1 VIIGIDL
8 GTTNSVVAVLDGR
21 DPRVLVNEEGQ
32 RVTPSVVA
40 LDADGAAVVGAV
52 ARRQALTNPKRTVAS
67 VKRFMG
73 LRWAELTEDD
83 RNVPFDLTEADGGRV
98 GVSIDGRTWAPE
110 EIAARI
116 LSKLKRAAEAALGEP
131 VTGAV
136 ITVPAYFN
144 DAQRQATRRAGEIA
158 GLEVKRIINEPTAA
172 ALAYGLQNSA
182 AKTIA
187 VFDLGGGT
195 FDISIL
201 DVADD
206 VIEVRATAGDTRL
219 GGDDVDR
226 RIGDW
231 LLDEF
236 ERATG
241 VDARGDRMVLQRVRD
256 AAERAKI
263 ELSTT
268 VATEVHLPFLAAGP
282 DGPAHLNA
290 TLTRA
295 RLEPMIAD
303 WVARAIT
310 CCERA
315 VADARITVG
324 EIDEVLLVG
333 GSTRIPLVR
342 ERVAAYFQRPPNHTL
357 NPDEA
362 VALGAA
368 VQAGVMSGATDAVL
382 LLDVTPLTLG
392 VETRGGLF
400 TGLIER
406 NTTIPTRATKTFS
419 TASDQQRTVEVHVLQ
434 GERAMAA
441 ENRTLGRFELVDL
454 PALPRAVPRIDVRF
468 EIDADGIVSVSATER
483 TTGREAGI
491 RITDAGDVDEAS
503 IASMIAS
510 AEASASADEERRA
523 AIERRNALD
532 NAIVQLE
539 RRRREL
545 SGSVEPSVLDAVDA
559 AVTAAVASAT
569 DAALS
574 DAAYVRANSALLE
587 AATTLEDASMAA
599 NAAARAGT
607 PPGTENA

>member
-1 VIIGIDL
+1 MIIGIDL
-8 GTTNSVVAVLDGR
+8 GTTNSVVAILDGR
-21 DPRVLVNEEGQ
+21 EPRVLVNEEGQ
-32 RVTPSVVA
+32 RVTPSVVGIG
-40 LDADGAAVVGAV
+40 ADGAEVVGAV
-52 ARRQALTNPKRTVAS
+52 ARRQAITNPKRTIAS

-73 LRWAELTEDD
+73 LRWDEMTARDKD
-83 RNVPFDLTEADGGRV
+83 VPFELVEADGGRV
-98 GVSIDGRTWAPE
+98 GVSIDGRIWAPE
-110 EIAARI
+110 EVAARI
-116 LSKLKRAAEAALGEP
+116 LTKLKRAAEAALGEA

-158 GLEVKRIINEPTAA
+158 GLDVKRIINEPTAA
-172 ALAYGLQNSA
+172 ALAYGLQSGGE
-182 AKTIA
+182 KTVA

-201 DVADD
+201 EVAGD

-219 GGDDVDR
+219 GGDDADR

-236 ERATG
+236 ERTSG
-241 VDARGDRMVLQRVRD
+241 IDARGDRMVMQRVRD

-263 ELSTT
+263 ELSTAM
-268 VATEVHLPFLAAGP
+268 ATEVHLPFLAAGA

-295 RLEPMIAD
+295 RLEQMIAD
-303 WVARAIT
+303 WVGRAIA

-315 VADARITVG
+315 IADARIDVAA
-324 EIDEVLLVG
+324 IDEVLLVG

-342 ERVAAYFQRPPNHTL
+342 ERVEAYFQRPANHTL

-368 VQAGVMSGATDAVL
+368 VQAGVMSGATDAIL

-400 TGLIER
+400 TPLIER
-406 NTTIPTRATKTFS
+406 NTTIPTRAVKTFS
-419 TASDQQRTVEVHVLQ
+419 TASDNQRVVEVHVLQ
-434 GERAMAA
+434 GERALAA

-491 RITDAGDVDEAS
+491 RIAEAGEVDEAAV
-503 IASMIAS
+503 ASMIAA
-510 AEASASADEERRA
+510 AEASASADAERRS

-545 SGSVEPSVLDAVDA
+545 AELVSPAVVEAVDA
-559 AVTAAVASAT
+559 AIATAMAATT

-574 DAAYVRANSALLE
+574 DAAYTQTNSALLE
-587 AATTLEDASMAA
+587 VATTLEDAALAA
-599 NAAARAGT
+599 RAAAREAAK
-607 PPGTENA
+607 NA